1 MAAFATVPD
10 YETRLKM
17 DITETADIAQMEAL
31 LGDVSLLIRKRRPLI
46 DAWIAAGKLDAD
58 WVRAVTVQVVARLIN
73 SIEHGAGIESETYP
87 EWSYRLSKAAAA
99 GLSLT
104 DSELADLTPETEGYG
119 RAFSIHPG

>member
-1 MAAFATVPD
+1 MEAFAEVED
-10 YETRLKM
+10 YETRLNVK
-17 DITETADIAQMEAL
+17 ITEQGDIAQMEAL

-46 DAWIAAGKLDAD
+46 DSWIAAGKLDAE

-73 SIEHGAGIESETYP
+73 SIEHGAGVESETYP

-104 DSELADLTPETEGYG
+104 DDELADLTPETEGRA
-119 RAFSIHPG
+119 RAFSIVPG